1 MWCPSVSLS
10 VWANAWLAGRA
21 APDDVLDALT
31 AWAPVQS
38 VAAYDAISIGEA
50 GWAWSGAHDGGGA
63 ASLLKLVRGAAA
75 PAGGSS
81 IQPVFP
87 VPGDVRGLPAGTV
100 FAREAMLAGEAV
112 LIGSADSASPI
123 GLVPA
128 FSDDLCDDDAFPDD
142 LDSPDVTELSWTLHA
157 LPATVPAD
165 HHDLGDAEYALRSA
179 VRTAA
184 ETLAVTG
191 SRWAGQVVDD
201 PRLLV
206 EQLVESERLHRI
218 PDHAPTRAVRVL
230 ETAAH
235 VDAIITVS
243 SGPLTA
249 TAQSSAEVQRAT
261 DAVRPLAAVVRSARS
276 AAVSA
281 ILHSAWRP

>member
-10 VWANAWLAGRA
+10 VWANAWLAGQA
-21 APDDVLDALT
+21 APDDLLDALS

-50 GWAWSGAHDGGGA
+50 GWAWSGEHARGA
-63 ASLLKLVRGAAA
+63 VSLLQLVRGAAA
-75 PAGGSS
+75 PAAGSG
-81 IQPVFP
+81 IHPVFP
-87 VPGDVRGLPAGTV
+87 VPGDVRGLPAGTA
-100 FAREAMLAGEAV
+100 FQREAILAGEAV
-112 LIGSADSASPI
+112 LVGSPGSASSI

-128 FSDDLCDDDAFPDD
+128 FVDMTADADFAAEG
-142 LDSPDVTELSWTLHA
+142 PDVTELSWTLHA
-157 LPATVPAD
+157 LPATVPVE
-165 HHDLGDAEYALRSA
+165 HHDLGESEYALRSA

-184 ETLAVTG
+184 DTLALTG
-191 SRWAGQVVDD
+191 SHWAGQLIDD

-206 EQLVESERLHRI
+206 EQLVESERRHAI

-230 ETAAH
+230 ESAAH

-243 SGPLTA
+243 SDLTVG
-249 TAQSSAEVQRAT
+249 AQSSAEVQRAV

-276 AAVSA
+276 AAVTA
-281 ILHSAWRP
+281 ILHSAWRT

>member
-10 VWANAWLAGRA
+10 VWANAWLAGQA
-21 APDDVLDALT
+21 APDDLLDALS

-50 GWAWSGAHDGGGA
+50 GLRWSGGSGGGA
-63 ASLLKLVRGAAA
+63 ASLLQVVRGAAMQG
-75 PAGGSS
+75 AGAA

-100 FAREAMLAGEAV
+100 FEREAILAGEAV
-112 LIGSADSASPI
+112 LIGAPGAGSPV

-128 FSDDLCDDDAFPDD
+128 FSDDTDTAEDTTFPADAEAP
-142 LDSPDVTELSWTLHA
+142 VTELSWTVHA
-157 LPATVPAD
+157 VPATVPVE
-165 HHDLGDAEYALRSA
+165 HHDLGEAEYALRSA

-184 ETLAVTG
+184 DALAVTG
-191 SRWAGQVVDD
+191 SGWAGQLGED
-201 PRLLV
+201 PRKLV
-206 EQLVESERLHRI
+206 EQLVESQRHHRI

-243 SGPLTA
+243 SGLTVG
-249 TAQSSAEVQRAT
+249 AQSSAEVQHAT
-261 DAVRPLAAVVRSARS
+261 DAVRPLAAVVRSSRS

-281 ILHSAWRP
+281 ILHSAWRR

>member
-21 APDDVLDALT
+21 APDDVLDALS

-38 VAAYDAISIGEA
+38 VAAYDAVSIGEA
-50 GWAWSGAHDGGGA
+50 GWAWAAGPHGGA
-63 ASLLKLVRGAAA
+63 ASLLQVVRSAAV
-75 PAGGSS
+75 PAAGTCV
-81 IQPVFP
+81 QPAFP
-87 VPGDVRGLPAGTV
+87 VPGDVRGLPAGTA
-100 FAREAMLAGEAV
+100 FAREAILAGEAV
-112 LIGSADSASPI
+112 LIGSPDSPSPI

-128 FSDDLCDDDAFPDD
+128 VVDAPSDAPEL
-142 LDSPDVTELSWTLHA
+142 TELSWTLHA
-157 LPATVPAD
+157 LPAATPVAQQ
-165 HHDLGDAEYALRSA
+165 DLGEAEFALRSA

-191 SRWAGQVVDD
+191 SRSSGHLVDD
-201 PRLLV
+201 PRSLV
-206 EQLVESERLHRI
+206 EQLVEAERHHRI
-218 PDHAPTRAVRVL
+218 PNHAPTRAVRVL

-243 SGPLTA
+243 SEVVTA
-249 TAQSSAEVQRAT
+249 AAQTSTELQRAT

-276 AAVSA
+276 AAVTA
-281 ILHSAWRP
+281 ILHSAWRV

>member
-10 VWANAWLAGRA
+10 VWANAWLAGLA
-21 APDDVLDALT
+21 APDDLLDALS

-50 GWAWSGAHDGGGA
+50 GLSWSGGSDGGA
-63 ASLLKLVRGAAA
+63 ASLLQVVRGAAM
-75 PAGGSS
+75 PGAGSA

-100 FAREAMLAGEAV
+100 FEREAILAGEAV
-112 LIGSADSASPI
+112 LIGTPGASSPI
-123 GLVPA
+123 GLVPV
-128 FSDDLCDDDAFPDD
+128 FSDDTETAEDTAFP
-142 LDSPDVTELSWTLHA
+142 PDADGPVTELSWTVHA
-157 LPATVPAD
+157 VPATVPVA
-165 HHDLGDAEYALRSA
+165 HHDLGEAEYALRSA

-184 ETLAVTG
+184 DALAVTG
-191 SRWAGQVVDD
+191 PGWAGELGDD

-206 EQLVESERLHRI
+206 EQLVESQRHHRI

-243 SGPLTA
+243 SGLTVG
-249 TAQSSAEVQRAT
+249 AQSSAEVQRAT
-261 DAVRPLAAVVRSARS
+261 DAVRPLATVVRSSRS

-281 ILHSAWRP
+281 ILHSAWPG

>member
-10 VWANAWLAGRA
+10 VWANAWLAGQA
-21 APDDVLDALT
+21 APDDLLDALS

-50 GWAWSGAHDGGGA
+50 GWAWSGGQDGGT
-63 ASLLKLVRGAAA
+63 ASLLQVVRGAAV
-75 PAGGSS
+75 PGAGSC

-87 VPGDVRGLPAGTV
+87 VPGDVRGLPAATV
-100 FAREAMLAGEAV
+100 FAREAILAGEAV
-112 LIGSADSASPI
+112 LIGAPDSVSRI

-128 FSDDLCDDDAFPDD
+128 FSDDTDICDDDAFPADTD
-142 LDSPDVTELSWTLHA
+142 GLVTELSWTMHA
-157 LPATVPAD
+157 LPATVPVE
-165 HHDLGDAEYALRSA
+165 HHDLGEAEYALRAA

-184 ETLAVTG
+184 DTLAVTG
-191 SRWAGQVVDD
+191 SRWAGQLGDD

-206 EQLVESERLHRI
+206 EQLVDSQRHHRI
-218 PDHAPTRAVRVL
+218 PDHAPVRAVRIL

-243 SGPLTA
+243 SGLTVG
-249 TAQSSAEVQRAT
+249 AQSSAEVQRAT
-261 DAVRPLAAVVRSARS
+261 DAVRPLAAVVRSSRS
-276 AAVSA
+276 AAVTA
-281 ILHSAWRP
+281 ILHSAWRA